1 MGRDGHARTMTST
14 AAAPLPVLYLPPPGA
29 GMRADL
35 LLHEV
40 AACAA
45 AVGHRLHVPPRPPET
60 VPGAVAEFSAVHGRE
75 PVMVVIGRLESGPAT
90 EPRAGAVTVVT
101 VTLDGA
107 VSTALDESTLTLPTR
122 SRSLCRL
129 LARSADPR
137 LPGRAV
143 ILAHHGEGAGGD
155 DGWPG
160 LAWGLTLLLGGP
172 GRGVLVDLR
181 GTEGGLDARLR
192 ANSGAFAQPVV
203 PGPTPGPALAT
214 RLPAAGG
221 VRWWST
227 TGRPADLLPFIDAAA
242 DTFRWTV
249 LDVGR
254 NAQLA
259 AALSAEGLPVLS
271 ATGEDGTCRLEVPA
285 RPPDRLALDP
295 SPWSGPA
302 TASWARAARR
312 RVSIDLAVRL
322 TARLTPGPS
331 RDLAEV
337 RR

>member
-1 MGRDGHARTMTST
+1 MTST
-14 AAAPLPVLYLPPPGA
+14 AAAPLPVLYLPPPDPGTLA
-29 GMRADL
+29 NL
-35 LLHEV
+35 LLHQV
-40 AACAA
+40 AACVA
-45 AVGHRLHVPPRPPET
+45 AVGHRLHVQPRPPGT
-60 VPGAVAEFSAVHGRE
+60 VPDAVAEFSADHGRE
-75 PVMVVIGRLESGPAT
+75 PAMVIIGRLETGPAT
-90 EPRAGAVTVVT
+90 EPRAGAVSVAT

-107 VSTALDESTLTLPTR
+107 ASTDPDPSTLSLPTR
-122 SRSLCRL
+122 SRPLCRL
-129 LARSADPR
+129 LARSADPG

-143 ILAHHGEGAGGD
+143 VLAHHGDGAGGD

-160 LAWGLTLLLGGP
+160 LPWGLTLLLGGP

-192 ANSGAFAQPVV
+192 ADSETSARPAV

-221 VRWWST
+221 VRWGSM
-227 TGRPADLLPFIDAAA
+227 TGSPAEVLPVIGAAV

-259 AALSAEGLPVLS
+259 SALAAEGLPVLTV
-271 ATGEDGTCRLEVPA
+271 TGEDGTCCLEVPG

-295 SPWSGPA
+295 SPWGGP
-302 TASWARAARR
+302 TPASWARSARR
-312 RVSIDLAVRL
+312 RVAIDLAARL
-322 TARLTPGPS
+322 TAVLS
-331 RDLAEV
+331 RDPAEV